1 MKIILNLLLITLTLT
16 KATEIQ
22 TPQKT
27 ETQKQ
32 PETKKNSKTRNLEG
46 QVTITNNPPM
56 PQATMMQPQKTR
68 AVFNYNS
75 YPLQMASPFNLHSFN
90 NIFNPNQSHLSGSSP
105 LHTAALGLHPFMSS
119 GMSIPFMNP
128 YMMMNPMMMGSMG
141 GANGMNQMNIP
152 GTAPFYKVNAAQA
165 SPTQGN
171 RKMMLNPM
179 MAQQMGNTQNPQG
192 GMNPMMAQQM
202 ASMQNPQGRMN
213 PMMMPPQMGN
223 MQNPQG
229 GMNPMMAQ
237 QMASMQNPQG
247 RMNPMMMPPQ
257 MGNMQ
262 NPQGVMNPMMMPPQM
277 GNMQSPQGGMNPM
290 MMPPQ
295 MGNTMGNIGGN
306 MQNFPGMDRSLT
318 NNDKGIELGNLNNMK
333 NMMKQKTDM
342 EGIMGISKRG
352 LTNSYYDHSNPQNS
366 NSGLLGSIASGMPFA
381 KMNQMLK
388 MGIKP
393 RKLKEN
399 PIV

>member
-223 MQNPQG
+223 
-229 GMNPMMAQ
+229 
-237 QMASMQNPQG
+237 
-247 RMNPMMMPPQ
+247 
-257 MGNMQ
+257 
-262 NPQGVMNPMMMPPQM
+262 
-277 GNMQSPQGGMNPM
+277 
-290 MMPPQ
+290 
-295 MGNTMGNIGGN
+295 TMGNIGGN